1 MNLTEQQLK
10 LQEFDRKCFELSD
23 KIHQSNLR
31 KITITTCQLNF
42 YGLTIH
48 EVMNSFL
55 EYLDQLQDQPHPET
69 PFTWHVYA
77 TKRGDKFQLKFTCRL
92 DLTSSGLSSSDKDV
106 DDESISNYLAFKKSI
121 G

>member
-55 EYLDQLQDQPHPET
+55 EVLKCLEGPAGPDDT
-69 PFTWHVYA
+69 PFEWHVYA
-77 TKRGDKFQLKFTCRL
+77 TKRGDKYQLKFTLRL
-92 DLTSSGLSSSDKDV
+92 DLTTNS
-106 DDESISNYLAFKKSI
+106 
-121 G
+121 